1 MFIKSILR
9 RAIAKFELGR
19 FADATFD
26 LRSFLKFEPKNP
38 RAADLMRQM
47 FEPVL
52 MSEII
57 SSTVVGH
64 YLRRALTKFYDS
76 SNPYMA
82 TQLNIRTSLLRF
94 TVTF

>member
-1 MFIKSILR
+1 
-9 RAIAKFELGR
+9 
-19 FADATFD
+19 
-26 LRSFLKFEPKNP
+26 
-38 RAADLMRQM
+38 MRQM

-52 MSEII
+52 MSEIVC
-57 SSTVVGH
+57 STFVGH